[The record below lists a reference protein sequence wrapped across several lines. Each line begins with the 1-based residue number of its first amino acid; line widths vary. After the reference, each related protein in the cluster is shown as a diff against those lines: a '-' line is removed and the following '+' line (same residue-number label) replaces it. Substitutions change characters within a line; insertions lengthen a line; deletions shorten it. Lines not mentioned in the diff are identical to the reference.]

1 MNMHYANHCA
11 GTNVSKVGILPK
23 LRSWFIAL
31 LHVGQ
36 WGSLGKHS
44 LQTKWPLTHCLT
56 GGVM

>member
-1 MNMHYANHCA
+1 M
-11 GTNVSKVGILPK
+11 TITLVTLGILPK